1 MTDDDII
8 STLNGLIATSKDGEN
23 GYRKAAEDVSDPQL
37 KNNFLA
43 SSQECAAGARELQDL
58 VRAHGGMPEAGGTL
72 MGAIHRGWVD
82 IRSVLAGRDD
92 QAILTEVERGEEAAR
107 QNYADALKHEL
118 PDSVRAVILR
128 QYEGVV
134 RNYERAHAMRES
146 HEHGAAAPR

>member
-8 STLNGLIATSKDGEN
+8 STLNGLITTSKDGEN
-23 GYRKAAEDVSDPQL
+23 GYRKAAEDVSDPQMRES
-37 KNNFLA
+37 FLA
-43 SSQECAAGARELQDL
+43 SSQACANAARELQDL

-82 IRSVLAGRDD
+82 LRSALSGRDD
-92 QAILTEVERGEEAAR
+92 HAILAEVERGEEAAR
-107 QNYADALKHEL
+107 QNYADALRHEL

-134 RNYERAHAMRES
+134 RNYERAHTMRET
-146 HEHGAAAPR
+146 HAH